1 MKLTSKQRAYLRKE
15 AHTLEP
21 MVRIGKDGLSDNLVK
36 SLQDAIESRELVK
49 VKILQNSEVEKKEV
63 AYELALKSGCEL
75 VAIIGRTLIYFK
87 ENTDKPVISEEL
99 KRI

>member
-15 AHTLEP
+15 AHSLEAI
-21 MVRIGKDGLSDNLVK
+21 VRIGKDGLSENVVK
-36 SLQDAIESRELVK
+36 SLLNAIESRELVK

-63 AYELALKSGCEL
+63 AHELALRSGCEL
-75 VAIIGRTLIYFK
+75 VAIIGRTLIFFK
-87 ENTDKPVISEEL
+87 ENEDKPVISEEL